1 MNIKYENT
9 KVKLLTLFYFATM
22 AGKRAMPFSVVV
34 TASLIAARMIF
45 LAWQNIYF
53 MRDRSKG

>member
-1 MNIKYENT
+1 MNIKDENT

-34 TASLIAARMIF
+34 TDSLIAARMIF
-45 LAWQNIYF
+45 LAW
-53 MRDRSKG
+53 